1 MATGDILI
9 LGTFHANTQDEVL
22 VRAPQVQGTYIVV
35 PDTTA
40 MNAITNEVAIDGTLV
55 YVVNA
60 GTTTE
65 GVTYGNTYR
74 KVNGAWAEELM
85 PLQVQNVL
93 SERINDLNDDV
104 DDLKKDIEDLAK
116 QDETILIGLTEITN
130 IKNDITVFKTN
141 VTNKF
146 IDIDNTFVNI
156 NIDIDKKFGAVNED
170 IDRIE
175 GALSGY
181 ERVLNL
187 QNAKHNED
195 GTVVHNGSVT
205 SEGFTYNY
213 TDEETN
219 EDHEVFIEP
228 PTVDGY
234 GSMMIGGYRYDAGEL
249 IGTESEDKHKSF
261 SYGNQTF
268 GAGGGVQLWGDWDVG
283 FGKNTTAYQKA
294 TFVMGGGSVAG
305 MTKEEFV
312 ERWKD
317 DPKNATVDKTVDGW
331 EDLIVDQ
338 WGSTYDKSYSFAA
351 SIGEVCLAK
360 GRGTFSFGSRS
371 EAWGTYALSG
381 GYKAIVKTKDF
392 GIALGYNVQTLGE
405 HGINIGS
412 DSILKGTRAINIGS
426 YNNNSSPSEGV
437 PTAGY
442 VTMIGNHLTTV
453 RPNQIALG
461 RYNMTH
467 NDVVSV
473 FQVADGNVVK
483 TADGDAVFPY
493 DVIGV
498 YKTNPDTSA
507 AAATAESLYG
517 NKAKYTVEIKGN
529 VNVTKGQ
536 GTNDNGEALGHGGKF
551 TADYI
556 KCWTD
561 TETNGV
567 KFPITIY
574 NETSKKYETHDALT
588 ITRKGITSTG
598 YHDGIFGISVIG
610 GGVLDANRPA
620 HYICMGNN
628 IQSPSSA
635 RNVLMLGDGVTA
647 PNPDDSIIVGTKI
660 EVYNNYMSMPRSS
673 TRTFVLGHT
682 VTSGQLTNAIVAGSK
697 VTVGPTAD
705 GGATNAII
713 VGNEISVN
721 AIDGSATKATNA
733 IIVGDGITSQTKL
746 DNVVAIGSGIF
757 MNGCS
762 NLFAFGSNLTIGKL
776 SRGVVLGQ
784 YNQNISLPGAF
795 VANKKYNESIF
806 ELGDGYR
813 VDKSDGTYTTYLY
826 NPFSIY
832 KSYTTDANG
841 NYKTLYG
848 NNATYTTEFKT
859 NVVITK
865 GMNGGGNGG
874 SLTADVIKCWT
885 APTEKQH
892 VARKIEIDKIR
903 TWNEF
908 YWHQNDFEVT
918 TADKSK
924 VTFVPTQNVSSGNPA
939 LRVFVNRELRLMSI
953 TGRLRVTVSAQL
965 STTLNVNVK
974 YTSIKKAIGE
984 EGVTDSN
991 SGFMNM
997 TAQIPIPVTY
1007 SSSSGVEIVPQG
1019 GYINMF
1025 KTGLEFKLFET
1036 YVEPRAPGQY
1046 MFNVNATFFY

>member
-156 NIDIDKKFGAVNED
+156 NIDIDEKFGAVNED

-228 PTVDGY
+228 PTVYGY

-312 ERWKD
+312 ERWREHEY
-317 DPKNATVDKTVDGW
+317 NAAVDKTVDGW
-331 EDLIVDQ
+331 EDLIVDH
-338 WGSTYDKSYSFAA
+338 WGSTYDKSYSFAT
-351 SIGEVCLAK
+351 SIGEICLAK
-360 GRGTFSFGSRS
+360 GRGAFSFGSHA
-371 EAWGTYALSG
+371 EAWGTYALAG
-381 GYKAIVKTKDF
+381 GYKAIVKTKDY
-392 GIALGYNVQTLGE
+392 GLALGYEVETLGE
-405 HGINIGS
+405 HGINIGHATT
-412 DSILKGTRAINIGS
+412 LKGTYAINIGS
-426 YNNNSSPSEGV
+426 NNNNSSLSEDIS
-437 PTAGY
+437 PAGY
-442 VTMIGNHLTTV
+442 VTMIGNNLTTV
-453 RPNQIALG
+453 RPYQIALG
-461 RYNMTH
+461 RYNLTH
-467 NDVVSV
+467 RGVTSV
-473 FQVADGNVVK
+473 FQVADG
-483 TADGDAVFPY
+483 TSSAPY

-498 YKTNPDTSA
+498 YKTNPDTG
-507 AAATAESLYG
+507 AATESLYG
-517 NKAKYTVEIKGN
+517 NAAKYTVEIKGN

-536 GTNDNGEALGHGGKF
+536 GAGKGHGGNF

-556 KCWTD
+556 KCWSS

-567 KFPITIY
+567 KFPKTINGITAVSLTMTAAGISSTSHNAGNFDIVIDSKGNSNLTRNIVLVNNSTSGICDESIVIG
-574 NETSKKYETHDALT
+574 NEVTTLGTTANSLIIGKNVISNALT
-588 ITRKGITSTG
+588 NSLI
-598 YHDGIFGISVIG
+598 IG
-610 GGVLDANRPA
+610 NTIATTTK
-620 HYICMGNN
+620 
-628 IQSPSSA
+628 
-635 RNVLMLGDGVTA
+635 NVVMIGD
-647 PNPDDSIIVGTKI
+647 N
-660 EVYNNYMSMPRSS
+660 
-673 TRTFVLGHT
+673 
-682 VTSGQLTNAIVAGSK
+682 LTLN
-697 VTVGPTAD
+697 
-705 GGATNAII
+705 
-713 VGNEISVN
+713 SVN
-721 AIDGSATKATNA
+721 NC
-733 IIVGDGITSQTKL
+733 
-746 DNVVAIGSGIF
+746 VAIGRYN
-757 MNGCS
+757 MNICPS
-762 NLFAFGSNLTIGKL
+762 PTFLVT
-776 SRGVVLGQ
+776 
-784 YNQNISLPGAF
+784 
-795 VANKKYNESIF
+795 SIF
-806 ELGDGYR
+806 EIGDGPG
-813 VDKSDGTYTTYLY
+813 SGTVSRY

-832 KSYTTDANG
+832 KSCTYDAKTDVISPQYGNAASYVAEFKSNVNITQGQGKDGNG
-841 NYKTLYG
+841 NPLG
-848 NNATYTTEFKT
+848 L
-859 NVVITK
+859 
-865 GMNGGGNGG
+865 GGT
-874 SLTADVIKCWT
+874 LTAVRIKCNSAPKDSNDVLRLGDCGWT
-885 APTEKQH
+885 
-892 VARKIEIDKIR
+892 
-903 TWNEF
+903 EF
-908 YWHQNDFEVT
+908 YWYQNDFEVT

-924 VTFVPTQNVSSGNPA
+924 VTVVPTQPVSSGNPA
-939 LRVFVNRELRLMSI
+939 LRVFVNRKLRLMSI
-953 TGRLRVTVSAQL
+953 TGRLQVTVSAKL
-965 STTLNVNVK
+965 STRLTVDVK
-974 YTSIKKAIGE
+974 YDSIKNAIGE
-984 EGVTDSN
+984 KGVTDPN
-991 SGFMNM
+991 SGFRNM
-997 TAQIPIPVTY
+997 TAQMPISVTY
-1007 SSSSGVEIVPQG
+1007 SSSSGVKIVPQG
-1019 GYINMF
+1019 GYINMY
-1025 KTGLEFKLFET
+1025 KTALSFMLFET
-1036 YVEPRAPGQY
+1036 FAEPREAGTY
-1046 MFNVNATFFY
+1046 LFNVNATFFY